1 MSAQVFAFLRR
12 PAEPHDWSA
21 QELAEFYRVESALI
35 QAGLRVVSGRGLT
48 DEGEP
53 WFVFCRAEDDEVVI
67 HFARIGGR
75 YLISAPAYC
84 GTATGHDFRAL
95 VRDMIER
102 HPVLRPRPKGD
113 NLFFHPM
120 ALLVVL
126 VTSAFLKSGRAA
138 GAAPA
143 KAATGEAITWKHREA
158 KPVGETA
165 RAEAR
170 AQHEALIVLAITAI
184 AAPVQAEAA
193 VHMVSAAVHPAD
205 LANQRPEQPAPP
217 RYVSVNASHSVMS
230 SLAPPMPDP
239 VAPIESPHSASP
251 HMAPQLGPTPI
262 PGAAGA
268 IGPVQISP
276 SAMVAVDTQAH
287 LSISEPASGAQLLP
301 LSALSG
307 IPKAELD
314 LLHAL
319 NVPNYVPYVATLPA
333 ILSIALQTG
342 VHTGVV
348 HSDVTDTSF
357 PAPATPPPVAE
368 PAAASP
374 PVAEPA
380 AASPP
385 VAEPAAA
392 PPPVAEPA
400 AAPPPVAEPAAASPP
415 GHHHH
420 VTEHTAA
427 LAPASAL
434 YAGSSA
440 PAPTVEA
447 TPSSGVPMTDMSSLL
462 GAVEQFEIAA
472 GAGNSALVVTSH
484 AAIFYDVAA
493 TTANYGAV
501 AAVTY
506 DFGDGFSISLVGLPA
521 ELPHTGMHVQ

>member
-1 MSAQVFAFLRR
+1 
-12 PAEPHDWSA
+12 
-21 QELAEFYRVESALI
+21 
-35 QAGLRVVSGRGLT
+35 
-48 DEGEP
+48 
-53 WFVFCRAEDDEVVI
+53 
-67 HFARIGGR
+67 
-75 YLISAPAYC
+75 
-84 GTATGHDFRAL
+84 
-95 VRDMIER
+95 
-102 HPVLRPRPKGD
+102 
-113 NLFFHPM
+113 
-120 ALLVVL
+120 
-126 VTSAFLKSGRAA
+126 
-138 GAAPA
+138 
-143 KAATGEAITWKHREA
+143 
-158 KPVGETA
+158 
-165 RAEAR
+165 
-170 AQHEALIVLAITAI
+170 
-184 AAPVQAEAA
+184 
-193 VHMVSAAVHPAD
+193 MVSAAVHPAD
-205 LANQRPEQPAPP
+205 VANQRPEQPAPP

-276 SAMVAVDTQAH
+276 SAMVAVDTQTH
-287 LSISEPASGAQLLP
+287 LSISEPAAGVQLLP

-319 NVPNYVPYVATLPA
+319 NVPDYVPYVATLPA
-333 ILSIALQTG
+333 TLSIALQTG

-348 HSDVTDTSF
+348 RSDVTDTSS
-357 PAPATPPPVAE
+357 PAPAAPPPVAE

-385 VAEPAAA
+385 
-392 PPPVAEPA
+392 
-400 AAPPPVAEPAAASPP
+400 
-415 GHHHH
+415 GHYHHHH
-420 VTEHTAA
+420 HHHHHHPITEHTAA

-434 YAGSSA
+434 YAASSA
-440 PAPTVEA
+440 PAPAVTA
-447 TPSSGVPMTDMSSLL
+447 TPSSGVVPMTDMSSVL

-521 ELPHTGMHVQ
+521 ALPHTGMHV